1 MDQMKYLLSTDEHS
15 DVHFLVGDGDAKEV
29 LPAHKLILKNASDV
43 FEAMFRFDSQN
54 GKSENV
60 PAIVILDVEAEAFK
74 VMLSFIYT
82 DDLSELNGDNS
93 MAVLYA
99 AKKYNIPGLVDA
111 SLKVPFSELQN
122 VFFAYAQ
129 ALLFQL
135 EDFANKC
142 LRFICQNAAQL
153 FRSNQ
158 FLQIDQN
165 MLSVLLDSDHLLI
178 SDEFE
183 IWKAAL
189 RWANEKCRQNSME
202 ISSNNC
208 RSVLGPALFKIRLP
222 NIHEEDFSKCVVPS
236 DLLTVEEVLGV
247 YQFNSHPNLFLLGV
261 PGLYSLKFPSH
272 GRISDWNIAKDN
284 KRATIALRI
293 EKMSKFARESVGNSR
308 FSCAVFIKG
317 LAWKIEAEIR
327 KNTNGIDENKC
338 LGFFL
343 WCDSKQ
349 GKASNRVFSATFRI
363 VSEKSEAASPIGTLC
378 DCAINRSGIG
388 QGFGNFIAFEE
399 LMDPSNGFHNREKDK
414 VTLAIDITVKA
425 EKMEK
430 KSDPN
435 KSKRILSMEIEKM
448 SEFAREIFSSERKSE
463 TVYIKGFPWKIC
475 AKITTKKGSTDNEKC
490 LGIYLLC
497 AAPEEDSN
505 WRCCVGLAIFRIVSQ
520 KSGKDNTIGTLCDCV
535 FDNKSISGFPN
546 FIPFAELMDPSNG
559 FHNREEDK
567 VTLVVD
573 FTMKDEKTEKFVFEQ
588 SKSKGTLSMEIEKV
602 SEFAREVL
610 ESVRKSETVYIKR
623 FPWKIWAEIQ
633 RNGSTDNEKWLGIYL
648 LCAAPEEEDE
658 NWSCKC
664 SATFRIVSQK
674 SGIADNKK
682 ELSETIYNSE
692 STGWGFK
699 NFIPFGELMDPC
711 NGLYDQNEDKVTLAI
726 DFTVNEAK
734 TEDNT

>member
-60 PAIVILDVEAEAFK
+60 PANCPAIVITDVEAEAFK

-153 FRSNQ
+153 FRSDQ

-165 MLSVLLDSDHLLI
+165 MLYMLLGSDHLLI

-261 PGLYSLKFPSH
+261 PGLYSLKFPGH
-272 GRISDWNIAKDN
+272 GRISDWNITKDN
-284 KRATIALRI
+284 KRATIALQI
-293 EKMSKFARESVGNSR
+293 EKMSKFARESVGNR
-308 FSCAVFIKG
+308 RLSCAVFIKG

-327 KNTNGIDENKC
+327 KNTNGTDENKC
-338 LGFFL
+338 LGFYL
-343 WCDSKQ
+343 WCDAKQ

-363 VSEKSEAASPIGTLC
+363 VSEKSEAASPIGTHC

-388 QGFGNFIAFEE
+388 KGFRNFIAFEE
-399 LMDPSNGFHNREKDK
+399 LMDPSNGFHNREEDK
-414 VTLAIDITVKA
+414 VTLAIDVTVKA

-430 KSDPN
+430 KSDSEPN
-435 KSKRILSMEIEKM
+435 KPKGTLSMEIEKV
-448 SEFAREIFSSERKSE
+448 SEFAREVFESERKSE

-475 AKITTKKGSTDNEKC
+475 A
-490 LGIYLLC
+490 
-497 AAPEEDSN
+497 
-505 WRCCVGLAIFRIVSQ
+505 
-520 KSGKDNTIGTLCDCV
+520 
-535 FDNKSISGFPN
+535 
-546 FIPFAELMDPSNG
+546 
-559 FHNREEDK
+559 
-567 VTLVVD
+567 
-573 FTMKDEKTEKFVFEQ
+573 
-588 SKSKGTLSMEIEKV
+588 EIK
-602 SEFAREVL
+602 
-610 ESVRKSETVYIKR
+610 
-623 FPWKIWAEIQ
+623 
-633 RNGSTDNEKWLGIYL
+633 RNGSTDNEKWLGFYL
-648 LCAAPEEEDE
+648 LCAAPKEDE

-674 SGIADNKK
+674 SGMEDNKG
-682 ELSETIYNSE
+682 ELGEERIYNSE
-692 STGWGFK
+692 SNGWGCP
-699 NFIPFGELMDPC
+699 NFIPFAELMDPC
-711 NGLYDQNEDKVTLAI
+711 NGLYDKNEDKVTLAI
-726 DFTVNEAK
+726 DFTVNEEK